1 MARFRC
7 TSDTTFLGAQATP
20 APVSLKLT
28 WHFTGK
34 QIKAN
39 QSDHFRVLSME
50 SIALLSVSRF
60 SGTCVFPI
68 SLSLPTY
75 HASGTCHILAMCSV
89 MYLTYRRGLRDQKI
103 VDDYYSMDFLS
114 HHITQHDF
122 CYLHI
127 CTPLSDPTW
136 QSKGRFQ
143 MFSIYLVHDAALC
156 WTWVIYQTLPTH
168 GKV

>member
-1 MARFRC
+1 MAFY
-7 TSDTTFLGAQATP
+7 SE
-20 APVSLKLT
+20 
-28 WHFTGK
+28 
-34 QIKAN
+34 AN
-39 QSDHFRVLSME
+39 QSKSKRSFQSFEHGIHRPPVCFTFFGHM
-50 SIALLSVSRF
+50 F
-60 SGTCVFPI
+60 FPI

-89 MYLTYRRGLRDQKI
+89 MYSTYRRGLRDQKI

-143 MFSIYLVHDAALC
+143 MVSTYLVHDAALC
-156 WTWVIYQTLPTH
+156 WTWVIYQTVPTH